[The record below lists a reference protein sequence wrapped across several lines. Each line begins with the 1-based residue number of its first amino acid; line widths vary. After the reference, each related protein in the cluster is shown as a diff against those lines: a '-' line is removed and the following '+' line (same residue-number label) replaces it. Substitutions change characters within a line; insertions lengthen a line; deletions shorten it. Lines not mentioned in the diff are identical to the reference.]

1 MTVKE
6 YSHWADEELTTE
18 EVGEALVK
26 TLTSIVESHIGRI
39 NTLTRAVSVYDNMS
53 YENLLSAAM
62 LSPAG
67 DWNEGREITFNVLR
81 SIVSTL
87 NSKISKNKILPR
99 IVTTN
104 GKWIKREQS
113 QRLDKYIRGLFYQ
126 LKAHDTM
133 EEANL
138 DCLLSGDG
146 FVKVCND
153 SEKIWLERVMPDE
166 IFVDYL
172 EGVYGKPTS
181 IYQTRIVGIR
191 SILQQYP
198 EHSETLED
206 LWKYTPEALKIT
218 PIIERQKITAKCCVV
233 VEAWTLPCGSLPG
246 KHVITIGNFVVF
258 EEEWDRPYLPFI
270 HLQYSRPQRGYY
282 TRGLYQEIAPIQR
295 EITKVAQR
303 ISDAQRLLSAPKVF
317 HKKSGVTPQALFTN
331 EVGQLIEVSDMN
343 EFQIWTPPPMSGENF
358 SYLNQLIARAY
369 EISGVSQLSSSSK
382 MPAGIDG
389 ASGKALREYNDIET
403 ERFALLAQEWE
414 RSHKELAEILI
425 NEISHNGEFFVKSFD
440 RNSPIEKIGFKDL
453 DIDIDDVVVSL
464 FPVSALPSRP
474 EAKMQSVQE
483 LITAGFVDERDA
495 MDLLDIPDLDAYSEV
510 KNSPKGA
517 ADKII
522 NAIIDKQV
530 YINPEP
536 MLDLDYIKTQATF
549 YYNMVFK
556 NAEFDDNG
564 NFSDVT
570 NTTLDQLRMLMED
583 VAVMLSSA
591 QEPAPAPAAP
601 GLPQGLGMGASP
613 EMAATAAAS
622 GQALPPG
629 MSGSLPPEAMALL
642 GGMEGV

>member
-1 MTVKE
+1 MIDDH
-6 YSHWADEELTTE
+6 SHWADENLDKE
-18 EVGEALVK
+18 EMGEAVVK

-53 YENLLSAAM
+53 YENLISAAM
-62 LSPAG
+62 LTPAG
-67 DWNEGREITFNVLR
+67 DWNESREITFNVLR

-126 LKAHDTM
+126 LKAHDVM

-153 SEKIWLERVMPDE
+153 GENIWLERVMPDE
-166 IFVDYL
+166 LYVDYL
-172 EGVYGKPTS
+172 DGIYGKPTG

-191 SILQQYP
+191 QVLQQYP
-198 EHSETLED
+198 EHTEVLEE

-218 PIIERQKITAKCCVV
+218 PLIERQNITAKCVVV
-233 VEAWTLPCGSLPG
+233 VEAWSLPCGSLPG
-246 KHVITIGNFVVF
+246 KHIITIGNYVVF
-258 EEEWDRPYLPFI
+258 EEEWDREYLPFI
-270 HLQYSRPQRGYY
+270 HLQYSKPQRGYY

-303 ISDAQRLLSAPKVF
+303 ISDAQRLLSSPKVF
-317 HKKSGVTPQALFTN
+317 HKKSGMTPQALFTN
-331 EVGQLIEVSDMN
+331 EIGQIIEVSDMS
-343 EFQIWTPPPMSGENF
+343 EFQIWTPPPMSSENF

-414 RSHKELAEILI
+414 RSHKELADILFK
-425 NEISHNGEFFVKSFD
+425 EISKNGDFFVKSFD
-440 RNSPIEKIGFKDL
+440 RNSPIEKISFKDL
-453 DIDIDDVVVSL
+453 GVDIDDIVVSL
-464 FPVSALPSRP
+464 FPVSSLPSRP
-474 EAKMQSVQE
+474 EAKFQSVQE
-483 LITAGFVDERDA
+483 LIAAGFVDERDA

-522 NAIIDKQV
+522 NTIIDKQI

-549 YYNMVFK
+549 YYNMIFK
-556 NAEFDDNG
+556 NAEFDEDG
-564 NFSDVT
+564 NFDDTT
-570 NTTLDQLRMLMED
+570 NVILDQLRQLMED
-583 VAVMLSSA
+583 VAVMLQASEA
-591 QEPAPAPAAP
+591 PPVQE
-601 GLPQGLGMGASP
+601 GIPQGMSGQVPSELAAMGAAGA
-613 EMAATAAAS
+613 E
-622 GQALPPG
+622 GLPPG
-629 MSGSLPPEAMALL
+629 LSGSIPPELAATIA
-642 GGMEGV
+642 GGMEL